1 MKLKNLEMMLQRLS
15 GFESPRPSL
24 EQYQTPAPLAARL
37 LYHALMKG
45 DIEGKT
51 VCDLGSG
58 TGTLAIGASVLGAER
73 VIAVET
79 DEKALP
85 IAEENRKILD
95 ADVKFIITDIGN
107 PALRER
113 IGECDTVVMNPP
125 FGAQKKHAD
134 RPFIDLALQLAP
146 VTYGIFNA
154 GSIPFIEAYTKKRA
168 TIDEIVSGSFPIKR
182 TFSFHTKDTQE
193 IEVEIVRL
201 IERHQTD
208 RTA

>member
-15 GFESPRPSL
+15 GFERARPSL

-45 DIEGKT
+45 DIEGKA

-58 TGTLAIGASVLGAER
+58 TGTLAIGASVLGAKK

-79 DEKALP
+79 DEKTLP

-95 ADVKFIITDIGN
+95 ADVEFIITDIGD
-107 PALRER
+107 PTLREH
-113 IGECDTVVMNPP
+113 IGNCDTVVMNPP

-154 GSIPFIEAYTKKRA
+154 GSIPFIESYTKKRA
-168 TIDEIVSGSFPIKR
+168 IIDEVVCGSFPIKR
-182 TFSFHTKDTQE
+182 TFSFHTRDIQE
-193 IEVEIVRL
+193 IEVEILRL
-201 IERHQTD
+201 KQK
-208 RTA
+208 